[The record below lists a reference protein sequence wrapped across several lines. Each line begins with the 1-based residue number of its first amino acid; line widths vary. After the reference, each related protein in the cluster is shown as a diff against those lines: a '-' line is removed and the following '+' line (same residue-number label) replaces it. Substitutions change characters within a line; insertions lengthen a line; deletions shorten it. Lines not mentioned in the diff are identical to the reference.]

1 VRFYERREV
10 KDVLAYLQLIANP
23 DDDVAFRRVV
33 NVPRRGIGDR
43 SVEALEAPCAAL
55 AASA

>member
-23 DDDVAFRRVV
+23 DDDVAFRRVI

-43 SVEALEAPCAAL
+43 SVAALEAQAL
-55 AASA
+55 GTPGRA